1 VKSEC
6 AQVEL
11 NHVMA
16 MENATR
22 RMESAFAESHGWA
35 WHALCP
41 LAMVVEYG
49 ILRVKNVN
57 ATQDSMV
64 HIAN

>member
-1 VKSEC
+1 
-6 AQVEL
+6 
-11 NHVMA
+11 MA